1 MLSIVEPYQAE
12 RSVSSVTTRFL
23 EVSARCGSLT
33 VIEGY
38 EVVRPQE
45 SERLGQVLGDL
56 YGGVGAKMYDRIKML
71 HELTRSD
78 EIRDDFLLLQREAL
92 PNVKEYRVST
102 HGGTLPHFVSAWG
115 RHKPLREFI
124 DQYGFDVNYR
134 NNAGDTPLICAIRSG
149 HGSNIR
155 LLLQIYNADPS
166 LTANNGETALHWLVS
181 LNNATECQPLET

>member
-1 MLSIVEPYQAE
+1 MLISMAITCMSAWRASIGSTFH
-12 RSVSSVTTRFL
+12 RSRHWYRVRAHD
-23 EVSARCGSLT
+23 AR
-33 VIEGY
+33 
-38 EVVRPQE
+38 
-45 SERLGQVLGDL
+45 
-56 YGGVGAKMYDRIKML
+56 
-71 HELTRSD
+71 RSD

-155 LLLQIYNADPS
+155 LLLQIYNADPF